1 MRGKQAKKRKLDP
14 DAKYGSVT
22 VSKLINYILKDGKK
36 SVATRL
42 VYSSLESS
50 SEKLQ
55 KDPLVVLDMVI
66 KNVGP
71 LVEVRSHRVGGATY
85 QVPIEVSKNRRLA
98 LALRWLIQA
107 TKDKKGADFATKLS
121 NEMIAAYN
129 NEGNAIKKKID
140 THKMADANKA
150 FAHFAKY

>member
-1 MRGKQAKKRKLDP
+1 MRGRPAKKRKMIP
-14 DAKYGSVT
+14 DSKYGSVT
-22 VSKLINYILKDGKK
+22 VTKLINYILKDGKK

-42 VYSSLESS
+42 VYNSLENSS
-50 SEKLQ
+50 KKLH
-55 KDPLVVLDMVI
+55 KDPLVILDQVI

-71 LVEVRSHRVGGATY
+71 LIEVRSHRVGGATY

-98 LALRWLIQA
+98 LALRWVIRA
-107 TKDKKGADFATKLS
+107 TKDKKGSDFATKLT
-121 NEMIAAYN
+121 NEMISAFN
-129 NEGNAIKKKID
+129 NEGSAVKKKLD

>member
-14 DAKYGSVT
+14 DSKYGSVT
-22 VSKLINYILKDGKK
+22 VAKLINYILKDGKK
-36 SVATRL
+36 SIATRL
-42 VYSSLESS
+42 VYNSLESS

-55 KDPLVVLDMVI
+55 KDPLVVLDQVI

-107 TKDKKGADFATKLS
+107 TKDKKGANFATKLS

>member
-14 DAKYGSVT
+14 DSKYGSVT

-36 SVATRL
+36 SIATRL
-42 VYSSLESS
+42 VYNSLESS
-50 SEKLQ
+50 AGKLQ
-55 KDPLVVLDMVI
+55 KDPLVVLDTVI